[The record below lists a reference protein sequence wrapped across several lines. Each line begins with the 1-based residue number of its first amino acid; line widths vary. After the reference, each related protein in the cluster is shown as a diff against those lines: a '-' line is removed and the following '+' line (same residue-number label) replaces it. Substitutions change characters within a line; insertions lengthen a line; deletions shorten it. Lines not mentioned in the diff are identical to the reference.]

1 MTVIYATHTHTQRR
15 QKTQKCCQKGSIRA
29 ILNME
34 SHDNMTTGY
43 NQSNWEALGQS
54 LEFPFFIKH

>member
-43 NQSNWEALGQS
+43 NQSNWEALG
-54 LEFPFFIKH
+54 